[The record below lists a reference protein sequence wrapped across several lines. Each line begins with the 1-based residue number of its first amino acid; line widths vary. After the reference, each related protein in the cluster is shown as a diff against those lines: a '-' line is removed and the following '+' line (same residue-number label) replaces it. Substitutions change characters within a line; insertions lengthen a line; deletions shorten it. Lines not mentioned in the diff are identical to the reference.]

1 MEKNDFVQ
9 RPSSSVVNSESLRT
23 LRFSIVHENNPQYS
37 RKRMEE
43 KIAWFMN
50 ASQCRELDRI
60 DGEPMEFEWK
70 ISQDSQQCRFSPRS
84 KT

>member
-1 MEKNDFVQ
+1 MEKDDFVQ

-23 LRFSIVHENNPQYS
+23 LRVSIVYENNPQYP

-43 KIAWFMN
+43 KIAWFVN

-70 ISQDSQQCRFSPRS
+70 ISQDSH
-84 KT
+84 

>member
-1 MEKNDFVQ
+1 MK
-9 RPSSSVVNSESLRT
+9 
-23 LRFSIVHENNPQYS
+23 
-37 RKRMEE
+37 E

-70 ISQDSQQCRFSPRS
+70 ISQDSQECRFSPRS